1 MTDEELERKEM
12 EMDGGAGGG
21 VCGKGVLALQMT
33 ATAVFLLVSS
43 QRMHQ
48 AKGPTDLCVWLTRG

>member
-1 MTDEELERKEM
+1 MNGEVERKET
-12 EMDGGAGGG
+12 EIDGGAGGG

-33 ATAVFLLVSS
+33 VTVVFLPVSL

-48 AKGPTDLCVWLTRG
+48 AKGPTNLCVFG

>member
-1 MTDEELERKEM
+1 MNGELERNEM
-12 EMDGGAGGG
+12 EIDGGAGGG

-33 ATAVFLLVSS
+33 VTVVFLPVSL

-48 AKGPTDLCVWLTRG
+48 AKGPTDLCVFG